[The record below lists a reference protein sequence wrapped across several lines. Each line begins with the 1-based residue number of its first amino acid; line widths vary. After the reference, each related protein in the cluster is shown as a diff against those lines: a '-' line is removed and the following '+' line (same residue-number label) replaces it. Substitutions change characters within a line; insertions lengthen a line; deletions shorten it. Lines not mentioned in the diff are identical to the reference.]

1 MCGAFESTGVHYKQ
15 KLVLNGFMYGEI
27 SMNELHYQIDLLKAM
42 NQKLTEKE
50 RMYHTVCESAVG
62 AFFYHSL
69 ERNQITTLGQ
79 WRDFF
84 DFDIQ
89 ESRDLSK
96 LLDIVEDE
104 DSMVLRDVLFL
115 EKTGQSTASAEC
127 MVKGTKTWLNFRAQL
142 YFGDDGQPVDK
153 VVYITN
159 VTKQRFQ
166 NEELTYLAYYD
177 GLTGLFNRNYF
188 VRLLSDY
195 IRSASEKQCIV
206 SVMMI
211 DLDDF
216 HKINDGLGM
225 VAGDE
230 LVQLFGCCL
239 KELCETNDAIGCHL
253 HTDVYLIAIFNPAGN
268 RTMENLHREI
278 RKRVREPF
286 KLSNGQE
293 IQVTFSAGVAEYPE
307 ASKSAIELINCAEIM
322 VFKSKSIG
330 RNNIQYFDTPV
341 LEEFLHT
348 AELEAK
354 LREAIFN
361 HSFQMF
367 YQPQYF
373 AGNRKLRGMEAL
385 IRWKDRNDKMISPAI
400 FIPIAEKNGAIIPIG
415 QWVVEQSVKQYAQWR
430 KEFGYPFVMS
440 INISALQY
448 SRDDFVES
456 VIEVLTKYDVPPAE
470 IELEITETILIE
482 DFQAVY
488 NKLKLLRDYGIR
500 ISLDDFG
507 TGFSSLSYLKKLPI
521 DTLKIDKSF
530 IDTVLEDS
538 ATRVIT
544 EAIVNMVKALG
555 FESIAEG
562 VEENRQYEYLCSIG
576 CDIIQGYLFGK
587 PLSAEEVETVLTAI
601 L

>member
-1 MCGAFESTGVHYKQ
+1 
-15 KLVLNGFMYGEI
+15 
-27 SMNELHYQIDLLKAM
+27 MNELHYQLDLLKAM

-50 RMYHTVCESAVG
+50 RMYHTVCESVVG
-62 AFFYHSL
+62 AFLYYSF
-69 ERNQITTLGQ
+69 ERNQIATLGQ

-84 DFDIQ
+84 DFDIND
-89 ESRDLSK
+89 SRDLTK
-96 LLDIVEDE
+96 LLDIVDE
-104 DSMVLRDVLFL
+104 ESSMALRDVLFL
-115 EKTGQSTASAEC
+115 EKTEKSTAATEC
-127 MVKGTKTWLNFRAQL
+127 MVKGTKTWLQFRGQL
-142 YFGDDGQPVDK
+142 YFGDDGQLIDK
-153 VVYITN
+153 VIYISN
-159 VTKQRFQ
+159 ITKYRFQ

-188 VRLLSDY
+188 VRLLSEY
-195 IRSASEKQCIV
+195 IRNAEEKQCIV

-216 HKINDGLGM
+216 HKINDGQGM

-230 LVQLFGCCL
+230 LVQQFGCFL
-239 KELCETNDAIGCHL
+239 KEICESNDVIGCHL
-253 HTDVYLIAIFNPAGN
+253 HTDVYLIAIFDPSGN

-278 RKRVREPF
+278 QKRVHKPF
-286 KLSNGQE
+286 KLISGQE

-322 VFKSKSIG
+322 VFKSKSLG
-330 RNNIQYFDTPV
+330 KNNIQYFDTPI
-341 LEEFLHT
+341 LEEFLRT
-348 AELEAK
+348 AELESK

-373 AGNRKLRGMEAL
+373 ARNKKLRGMEAL
-385 IRWKDRNDKMISPAI
+385 IRWRDRDDSMISPAV

-415 QWVVEQSVKQYAQWR
+415 QWVVEQSIKQYSQWR
-430 KEFGYPFVMS
+430 KNFGYPFIMS

-448 SRDDFVES
+448 GRDDFVDS
-456 VIEVLTKYDVPPAE
+456 VIEVLRKYDVSPAE

-482 DFQAVY
+482 DFQEVY
-488 NKLKLLRDYGIR
+488 NKLKLLRDHGIR

-530 IDTVLEDS
+530 IDTVLDDS

-544 EAIVNMVKALG
+544 ESIINMVKALG
-555 FESIAEG
+555 FESVAEG
-562 VEENRQYEYLCSIG
+562 VEEGRQYEYLCSIG
-576 CDIIQGYLFGK
+576 CDVIQGYLFGK
-587 PLSAEEVETVLTAI
+587 PLSAEEVETMLTTI

>member
-1 MCGAFESTGVHYKQ
+1 MS
-15 KLVLNGFMYGEI
+15 
-27 SMNELHYQIDLLKAM
+27 ELHYQLDLLKAM

-50 RMYHTVCESAVG
+50 RMYQTVCDSAVG
-62 AFFYHSL
+62 AFLYHSFD
-69 ERNQITTLGQ
+69 RNQITTLGQ

-84 DFDIQ
+84 DFDI
-89 ESRDLSK
+89 SDAKDISK
-96 LLDIVEDE
+96 LLDVVDE
-104 DSMVLRDVLFL
+104 VGSMALRDVLFL
-115 EKTGQSTASAEC
+115 ERTEQSTAAAEC
-127 MVKGTKTWLNFRAQL
+127 MLKGTKTWLHFRGQL
-142 YFGDDGQPVDK
+142 YMGDGGQPLDK
-153 VVYITN
+153 VIHITN
-159 VTKQRFQ
+159 VTKLRIQ
-166 NEELTYLAYYD
+166 NEELEYLAYYD

-188 VRLLSDY
+188 VRLLSEY
-195 IRSASEKQCIV
+195 IRNAAEKQCII

-216 HKINDGLGM
+216 HKINDGQGM

-230 LVQLFGCCL
+230 LVQQFGTYL
-239 KELCETNDAIGCHL
+239 KELCERNEVIGCHL
-253 HTDVYLIAIFNPAGN
+253 HTDVYLIAIYDPSGT
-268 RTMENLHREI
+268 RTMKNLHREI
-278 RKRVREPF
+278 QKRVRKPF
-286 KLSNGQE
+286 KLSSGQE

-330 RNNIQYFDTPV
+330 KNNIQYFDTPV
-341 LEEFLHT
+341 LEEFLRT
-348 AELEAK
+348 AELESK
-354 LREAIFN
+354 LKEAIFN

-373 AGNRKLRGMEAL
+373 AEGKKLRGMEAL
-385 IRWKDRNDKMISPAI
+385 IRWKDRDDKMISPSI

-415 QWVVEQSVKQYAQWR
+415 QWVVEQSIKQYAQWR
-430 KEFGYPFVMS
+430 EEFGYPFVMS

-448 SRDDFVES
+448 SRNDFVDS
-456 VIEVLTKYDVPPAE
+456 VMEVLRRYDVVPEE

-482 DFQAVY
+482 DFQEVY

-507 TGFSSLSYLKKLPI
+507 TGFSSLSYLKRLPI

-530 IDTVLEDS
+530 IDTVLEDT

-544 EAIVNMVKALG
+544 ESIVNMVKALG

-562 VEENRQYEYLCSIG
+562 VEDNRQYEYLCSIG
-576 CDIIQGYLFGK
+576 CDVIQGYLFGK
-587 PLSAEEVETVLTAI
+587 PLSADEVEAMLKTML
-601 L
+601 

>member
-1 MCGAFESTGVHYKQ
+1 
-15 KLVLNGFMYGEI
+15 
-27 SMNELHYQIDLLKAM
+27 MNELHYQLDLLKAM

-50 RMYHTVCESAVG
+50 RMYHTICESAVG
-62 AFFYHSL
+62 AFLYYSF
-69 ERNQITTLGQ
+69 ERNQVTTLGQ
-79 WRDFF
+79 WKDFF
-84 DFDIQ
+84 DFDIH
-89 ESRDLSK
+89 EGKEISK
-96 LLDIVEDE
+96 LLDIVDE
-104 DSMVLRDVLFL
+104 DSSMALRDILFL
-115 EKTGQSTASAEC
+115 EKTGQTTAVTEC
-127 MVKGTKTWLNFRAQL
+127 MVKGTKTWLQFRSQL
-142 YFGDDGQPVDK
+142 YLGDDSEPVDK

-159 VTKQRFQ
+159 ITKYRIQ

-188 VRLLSDY
+188 VRLLSEY
-195 IRSASEKQCIV
+195 IRNASEKKCIV

-216 HKINDGLGM
+216 HKINDGQGM

-230 LVQLFGCCL
+230 LVQLFGTCL
-239 KELCETNDAIGCHL
+239 KELCEANDVIGCHL
-253 HTDVYLIAIFNPAGN
+253 HTDVYLIAIFDPAGN
-268 RTMENLHREI
+268 RNMGNIHKEI
-278 RKRVREPF
+278 QNKIHKPF
-286 KLSNGQE
+286 KLSSGQE

-322 VFKSKSIG
+322 VFKSKSMG
-330 RNNIQYFDTPV
+330 KNNIQYFDTPV
-341 LEEFLHT
+341 LEEFLRT
-348 AELEAK
+348 AELESK
-354 LREAIFN
+354 LKEAVFN

-373 AGNRKLRGMEAL
+373 AENKKLRGMEAL
-385 IRWKDRNDKMISPAI
+385 IRWRDRDDSMISPSI

-448 SRDDFVES
+448 SREDFVDS
-456 VIEVLTKYDVPPAE
+456 VMEVLKKYSVAPEE

-482 DFQAVY
+482 DFQEVY

-507 TGFSSLSYLKKLPI
+507 TGFSSLSYLKRLPI

-530 IDTVLEDS
+530 IDTVLDDT

-544 EAIVNMVKALG
+544 ESIINMVKALG

-562 VEENRQYEYLCSIG
+562 VEESQQYDYLCSIG
-576 CDIIQGYLFGK
+576 CDVIQGYLFGK
-587 PLSAEEVETVLTAI
+587 PLSTDGVEELLSTI